1 MSLVTQEPLEIA
13 PQLAALV
20 NEFQLPKPLGFGQA
34 MAPIMATMDYCDGVW
49 SDLSLKKYEPLSL
62 DPACKSLHYGQL
74 IFEGMKAFRLVD
86 GRVALFR
93 PELNSRRFNASAR
106 RMAMP
111 ELPEELFMQAVM
123 SLSYHLRHAVP
134 KGDGESLYLRPLMLA
149 TDVGLSLKPAS
160 TYKFLVIA
168 SPSGAYFAS
177 GKVTALIER
186 HDCRAAPGGTGAFK
200 VAGNYGSSIRADIK
214 ATSLKCQQTLWL
226 DAVEKSYVEEFSG
239 MNFFAVIDGELWT
252 PPLSDSILG
261 GVTRDSVIKLAEGL
275 GVKVHE
281 QPIHIDD
288 LISAIKAGQCRELFA
303 CGTAAVIS
311 PVHALAERDGTLHEL
326 TNLKTEESLSLAL
339 RRELVAVQT
348 GAKLTAGDWVKPVS
362 QMPC

>member
-1 MSLVTQEPLEIA
+1 
-13 PQLAALV
+13 
-20 NEFQLPKPLGFGQA
+20 
-34 MAPIMATMDYCDGVW
+34 
-49 SDLSLKKYEPLSL
+49 
-62 DPACKSLHYGQL
+62 
-74 IFEGMKAFRLVD
+74 MKTFRLED

-93 PELNSRRFNASAR
+93 PELNARRFNGSAR

-111 ELPEELFMQAVM
+111 ELPEELFLEAVT
-123 SLSYHLRHAVP
+123 SLSYHLRSIVP

-186 HDCRAAPGGTGAFK
+186 EDCRAAPGGTGAYK

-226 DAVEKSYVEEFSG
+226 DAVEKQYVEEFSG
-239 MNFFAVIDGELWT
+239 MNFFAIINGELWT

-261 GVTRDSVIKLAEGL
+261 GVTRDSVIQLARGM
-275 GVKVHE
+275 GMQVHE
-281 QPIHIDD
+281 VPIHVEK
-288 LISAIKAGQCRELFA
+288 LVTAIREGQCSELFA

-311 PVHALAERDGTLHEL
+311 PVHALAERDGSLYEL
-326 TNLKTEESLSLAL
+326 PELSGDESISLRL
-339 RRELVAVQT
+339 RRSLTGIQRGSVVTNSEWVQAVSP
-348 GAKLTAGDWVKPVS
+348 L
-362 QMPC
+362 PC